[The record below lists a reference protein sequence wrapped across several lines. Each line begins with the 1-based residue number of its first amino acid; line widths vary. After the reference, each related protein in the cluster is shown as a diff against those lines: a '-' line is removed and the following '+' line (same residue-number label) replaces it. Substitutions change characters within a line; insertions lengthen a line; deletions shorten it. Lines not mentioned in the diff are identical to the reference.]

1 MGETNI
7 RNKRGERERG
17 EDVCGRGGKEWDG
30 DNRDTG
36 MMIDGVCR
44 KTEIHLGAIFP

>member
-1 MGETNI
+1 MRQISET
-7 RNKRGERERG
+7 KEEKERERRG
-17 EDVCGRGGKEWDG
+17 CVCGRGGKEWDG

-44 KTEIHLGAIFP
+44 KAEIHLGAIFP